1 VAVRVEAVLVRV
13 EGKLMGV
20 PVPTPDVVGVGV
32 VERVGVAE

>member
-20 PVPTPDVVGVGV
+20 PVPTPAGVGVGV

>member
-1 VAVRVEAVLVRV
+1 V